1 MGQAIDDTGADRIS
15 DGREHDGE
23 CAADILQ
30 RRHGQGAAGQDDV
43 RAERDQSRSLFYS
56 LVGVVLGPASVD
68 PHIAANIPAQF
79 LQALVE
85 CCKSILTFRVVGSPV
100 HEDTDP
106 PKTFGRLRARRERQ
120 RRRRAAEQRDERAA
134 LNHSMTSS
142 ARASK
147 LSGTVRPSALAVL
160 RLITSSYLVGACTGR
175 SAGFSPLRMRST

>member
-1 MGQAIDDTGADRIS
+1 MNPVALPPGWAKLSTIPAPTGSATDANTMGSVRLIFCNAVTARVPLAKMMS
-15 DGREHDGE
+15 
-23 CAADILQ
+23 
-30 RRHGQGAAGQDDV
+30 

-106 PKTFGRLRARRERQ
+106 PKTF
-120 RRRRAAEQRDERAA
+120 
-134 LNHSMTSS
+134 
-142 ARASK
+142 
-147 LSGTVRPSALAVL
+147 
-160 RLITSSYLVGACTGR
+160 
-175 SAGFSPLRMRST
+175 